1 MSRQSW
7 SIGVLCFNEAG
18 TLRQVVT
25 EAHARMLALA
35 GDFEIIVVDD
45 GSTDG
50 SGGIATELG
59 QELSGVKPILHEK
72 NKGIGEALHTFY
84 GNASKELVMMI
95 PGDGQFDLNELMNV
109 GQVPA
114 HTLVS
119 FYRKVNTTY
128 SLYRNVLSL
137 FNKKL
142 NEWLTGLNLKDVN
155 WVKIYRL
162 EDLKLIP
169 IELRSSLLES
179 EIVAKLSYLG
189 IRVREI
195 ESKYL
200 PRTHGVSKGS
210 SWKIVRKALKDTVL
224 LAGIMQR
231 FRKENKKLF

>member
-1 MSRQSW
+1 MIKQGW
-7 SIGVLCFNEAG
+7 SIGVLCYNEAG
-18 TLRQVVT
+18 TLRKVVT
-25 EAHARMLALA
+25 DAHAWMKELAA
-35 GDFEIIVVDD
+35 DFEIIVVDD

-50 SGGIATELG
+50 SREIAAALG
-59 QELSGVKPILHEK
+59 QEFPEVKPLLHEA

-84 GNASKELVMMI
+84 GNAGKELVMMI
-95 PGDGQFDLNELMNV
+95 PGDGQFDLSELKAV
-109 GQVPA
+109 GEVPP
-114 HTLVS
+114 HTLIS

-142 NEWLTGLNLKDVN
+142 NEWMTGLNLKDVN

-162 EDLKLIP
+162 EDLRSIP

-179 EIVAKLSYLG
+179 EIVAKLTYLG
-189 IRVREI
+189 VNVREI

-231 FRKENKKLF
+231 FRRQHKK

>member
-1 MSRQSW
+1 MKQQSW
-7 SIGVLCFNEAG
+7 SIGVLCYNEAG

-25 EAHARMLALA
+25 EACARLKELTD
-35 GDFEIIVVDD
+35 DFEIIIVDD

-50 SGGIATELG
+50 SRVIASELG
-59 QELSGVKPILHEK
+59 QEMENVKPILHAK

-95 PGDGQFDLNELMNV
+95 PGDGQFDLNELRAV
-109 GQVPA
+109 GLVPQN
-114 HTLVS
+114 TLVS

-142 NEWLTGLNLKDVN
+142 NEWMTGLNLKDVN

-162 EDLKLIP
+162 EDLRRVP

-179 EIVAKLSYLG
+179 EIVAKLTYLG
-189 IRVREI
+189 VEVREM

-210 SWKIVRKALKDTVL
+210 SWKIVRKALKDTIL
-224 LAGIMQR
+224 LAGIMKR
-231 FRKENKKLF
+231 FRQQHIK

>member
-1 MSRQSW
+1 MTRQSW
-7 SIGVLCFNEAG
+7 SIGVLCYNEAG

-25 EAHARMLALA
+25 EAVHLMRELS
-35 GDFEIIVVDD
+35 DDVEIIIVDD

-50 SGGIATELG
+50 SRAIALALG
-59 QELSGVKPILHEK
+59 QEFPEVNPLLHER

-84 GNASKELVMMI
+84 SNASKELVMMI
-95 PGDGQFDLNELMNV
+95 PGDGQFDLNELKSV
-109 GQVPA
+109 GEVPA
-114 HTLVS
+114 RTIVS

-162 EDLKLIP
+162 EDLRSVA

-179 EIVAKLSYLG
+179 EIVAKLTYLG
-189 IRVREI
+189 VRVREL

-210 SWKIVRKALKDTVL
+210 SWKIVRKALQDTVL

-231 FRKENKKLF
+231 FRKQHKK

>member
-1 MSRQSW
+1 MKKQSW

-18 TLRQVVT
+18 TLRKVVT
-25 EAHARMLALA
+25 EAHALMRELAA
-35 GDFEIIVVDD
+35 DFEIVVVDD

-50 SGGIATELG
+50 SREIATALG
-59 QELSGVKPILHEK
+59 QEFAEVKPLLHEK

-84 GNASKELVMMI
+84 GHATKELVMMI
-95 PGDGQFDLNELMNV
+95 PGDGQFDLNELYEV
-109 GQVPA
+109 GEIAPR
-114 HTLVS
+114 TLVS

-142 NEWLTGLNLKDVN
+142 NEWMTGLNLKDVN

-162 EDLKLIP
+162 ADLRSID

-179 EIVAKLSYLG
+179 EIVAKLTYLG
-189 IRVREI
+189 VQVREI

-210 SWKIVRKALKDTVL
+210 SWKIVRKALKDTLL

-231 FRKENKKLF
+231 FRRQQKK